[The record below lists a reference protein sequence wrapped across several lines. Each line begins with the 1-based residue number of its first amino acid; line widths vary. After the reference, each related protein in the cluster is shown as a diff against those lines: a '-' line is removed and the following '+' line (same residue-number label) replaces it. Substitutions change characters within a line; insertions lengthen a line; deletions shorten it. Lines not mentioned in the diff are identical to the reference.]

1 MMIGCS
7 MFPASVGYILSVYL
21 SCRVELRKNYIRI
34 SHEYHLEVKSQS
46 TKPHIKNR
54 TVDDAVRYLSFLFA
68 ASNAV
73 DKATLLAKTVCAN
86 EWVQTRCHNK
96 LKANLQAWLGL

>member
-1 MMIGCS
+1 MNVS
-7 MFPASVGYILSVYL
+7 L

-46 TKPHIKNR
+46 NKPQIKNR

-96 LKANLQAWLGL
+96 LKANLQAWLGR